1 MKQGHVHHRIL
12 IAEPMP
18 IVAEPIRNLLS
29 AGSPD
34 SLVEI
39 ATGKSQLL
47 SCLEYSIVD
56 LVIMNPAFVQ
66 PDLDIGNV
74 QLLVQFR
81 RRFPTVPILL
91 VTTLR
96 DPLILEEIAL
106 LNRIGIGSMSDHLDD
121 LIDLGKRLLD
131 GAFGS
136 VSPQI
141 DVMFRAARN
150 MRNPV

>member
-1 MKQGHVHHRIL
+1 MKQGNVHHRIL
-12 IAEPMP
+12 IAEPLP

-29 AGSPD
+29 AGSFRN
-34 SLVEI
+34 SVQI
-39 ATGKSQLL
+39 ATGESQLL

-74 QLLVQFR
+74 QLLAQFR

-96 DPLILEEIAL
+96 DPVILEEIAL
-106 LNRIGIGSMSDHLDD
+106 LNRIGIGSMSDQLDD
-121 LIDLGKRLLD
+121 LILLGKRLLD

-136 VSPQI
+136 VSPKI
-141 DVMFRAARN
+141 DVMFRAARD
-150 MRNPV
+150 MRDPF